1 MIPIG
6 KHCLTFDFY
15 FSLRLTHIEHTY
27 SRGPKKIIHVFT
39 DSLEQEGEKKGKEK
53 GGGDHAHKAFLVPVI
68 FLRQI
73 LH

>member
-1 MIPIG
+1 MI
-6 KHCLTFDFY
+6 
-15 FSLRLTHIEHTY
+15 HI
-27 SRGPKKIIHVFT
+27 FT

-53 GGGDHAHKAFLVPVI
+53 GGGGGNTTAHKAFLVPVI